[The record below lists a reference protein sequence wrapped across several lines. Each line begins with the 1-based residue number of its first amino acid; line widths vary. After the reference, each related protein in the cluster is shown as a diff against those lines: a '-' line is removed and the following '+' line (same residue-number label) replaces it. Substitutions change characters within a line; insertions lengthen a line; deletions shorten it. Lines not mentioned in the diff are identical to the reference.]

1 MFMTGHSDEEFERFT
16 NIDLPEEDL
25 MLIKM
30 ENLRRINGCWVIVQN
45 SISCV
50 TLCGTPVL
58 QHVELPDP
66 SYIDFVNFF
75 CFWGCLLFMQR
86 LSWTLTDMQPISSST
101 SWTAVSENGHH
112 ASEVSFITDGMK
124 SFMSLQLSG
133 YQQWSTGY
141 TYHCIHPWFS
151 SV

>member
-1 MFMTGHSDEEFERFT
+1 MTGHSDEEFERFT

-45 SISCV
+45 SIPYV

-58 QHVELPDP
+58 QQVELPDP

-75 CFWGCLLFMQR
+75 
-86 LSWTLTDMQPISSST
+86 
-101 SWTAVSENGHH
+101 VSEDVYYLCNDCLGH
-112 ASEVSFITDGMK
+112 
-124 SFMSLQLSG
+124 
-133 YQQWSTGY
+133 
-141 TYHCIHPWFS
+141 
-151 SV
+151 